1 MLEFAIED
9 SLAFTALL
17 PLQSSDACL
26 LYLVFLDPALYY
38 GFFVSVIWFQIQN
51 CKLLGVLV
59 CAFSGFT
66 NLWNHKTGKDLEK
79 YYPASSFCKPL
90 NSTVCIVD
98 IQLTIAKWNNMSS
111 GVTGVN

>member
-9 SLAFTALL
+9 SLAFTALP

-26 LYLVFLDPALYY
+26 LYLVLLDPALYY
-38 GFFVSVIWFQIQN
+38 VFFVSVIWFHIQN

-59 CAFSGFT
+59 CVFSGFT
-66 NLWNHKTGKDLEK
+66 NLRNHKTGKDLEK

-98 IQLTIAKWNNMSS
+98 IQLTIAEWSNMPS
-111 GVTGVN
+111 GATEVN